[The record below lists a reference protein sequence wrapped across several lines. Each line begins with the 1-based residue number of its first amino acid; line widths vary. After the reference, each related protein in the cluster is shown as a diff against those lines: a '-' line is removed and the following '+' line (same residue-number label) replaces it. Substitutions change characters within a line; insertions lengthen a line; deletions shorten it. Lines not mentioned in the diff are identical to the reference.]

1 MSMTEGF
8 GDDELERLR
17 EKRRLELE
25 AVMGREGEATG
36 VVEVT
41 DLNFPAI
48 IRDNE
53 CVLVDCWAEWCG
65 PCRTVGPVIDE
76 LAVEFAGIVTVA
88 KCDAD
93 ANAGVLRSYQISAIP
108 TLLFF
113 RNGQMVGRLTGAY
126 PKEIIRKHMV
136 SAFDLLACPGLDFD
150 KC

>member
-1 MSMTEGF
+1 MTDEF
-8 GDDELERLR
+8 GDDELDRLR
-17 EKRRLELE
+17 EERRAKLEML
-25 AVMGREGEATG
+25 MGRGQEATG

-41 DLNFPAI
+41 DLNISAV

-53 CVLVDCWAEWCG
+53 NVLVDCWAEWCG

-93 ANAGVLRSYQISAIP
+93 ANPAVLRSYQISAIP
-108 TLLFF
+108 TLLLF
-113 RNGQMVGRLTGAY
+113 RNGQMMGRLTGAY

-136 SAFDLLACPGLDFD
+136 SAFGLLP
-150 KC
+150 